1 MEDNARAVRA
11 ERTRAALIDAAMHVL
26 TEKGY
31 QATTVSSITDQAK
44 VAHGTFYL
52 YFANKD
58 EVVVGLVA
66 KVWDELFVEIFAG
79 VPSPPGSYDPRR
91 PRIGVQAAV
100 EVYVRHGRL
109 WRSLLEGALTSKTVE
124 REWFARRNRVQD
136 ELVIRFARAQ
146 DAGLMRPIDPAVC
159 AEGLMAML
167 EWFALNRLSFQ
178 ETALLTDDRHV
189 VDTLVDLWIHALGIE
204 V

>member
-1 MEDNARAVRA
+1 MR
-11 ERTRAALIDAAMHVL
+11 VL
-26 TEKGY
+26 AEKGY
-31 QATTVSSITDQAK
+31 QATTVSSITSEAD

-66 KVWDELFVEIFAG
+66 QVWDELFVEIFAG
-79 VPSPPGSYDPRR
+79 EPSPPGGYDPRR
-91 PRIGVQAAV
+91 PRMGVRAAV

-109 WRSLLEGALTSKTVE
+109 WRSLLEAALTSKTVE
-124 REWFARRNRVQD
+124 REWFGRRRRVQD

-178 ETALLTDDRHV
+178 ETALLTDDRDV

-204 V
+204 L

>member
-1 MEDNARAVRA
+1 MEDNSRAVRA
-11 ERTRAALIDAAMHVL
+11 ERTRATLVDAAVRVL

-31 QATTVSSITDQAK
+31 QATTVSSITNEAQ

-58 EVVVGLVA
+58 EVVSGLVA
-66 KVWDELFVEIFAG
+66 SLWDEMFVEIFAG
-79 VPSPPGSYDPRR
+79 DPSPPGGYDPRR
-91 PRIGVQAAV
+91 PRLGVRAAV

-109 WRSLLEGALTSKTVE
+109 WRSLLEAALSSKTVE
-124 REWFARRNRVQD
+124 REWFARRRRVQN

-178 ETALLTDDRHV
+178 ETALLTDDRDV
-189 VDTLVDLWIHALGIE
+189 VDTLIDLWIHALDIE
-204 V
+204 I